1 MRFLPSAASAEFAM
15 SCETAACTDTGAP
28 KKYPRLRVII
38 WESLPDEFED
48 LLRDFL
54 QSGLVVGLYI

>member
-1 MRFLPSAASAEFAM
+1 M